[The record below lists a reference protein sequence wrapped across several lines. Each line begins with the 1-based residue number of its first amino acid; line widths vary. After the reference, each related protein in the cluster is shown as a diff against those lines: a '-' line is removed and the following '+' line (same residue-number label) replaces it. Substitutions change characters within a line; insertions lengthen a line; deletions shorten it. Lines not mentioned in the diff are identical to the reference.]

1 MSLTTGIKLFLI
13 EYSLW
18 LFVEIGTTMG
28 LGNIISQT
36 AMEKRTLGTIDWA
49 RVTRFAAFGYFIS
62 VDGEMICLKNWF
74 WFS

>member
-1 MSLTTGIKLFLI
+1 
-13 EYSLW
+13 
-18 LFVEIGTTMG
+18 MG

-62 VDGEMICLKNWF
+62 VDGEMICLKN
-74 WFS
+74 